1 MKYVLVTGS
10 NGGMGKS
17 TVQLLKKEGFFV
29 FALDLKKG
37 IDEENIM
44 NIECDVTNEDSIRC
58 AYEKISK
65 ITDSLFG
72 IIHFAGIY
80 KMNSLV
86 EIEKSDFEQI
96 FKINVFG
103 AYLINKIFVP
113 LLNRNSRIIIT
124 TSELAT
130 LDPLPFT
137 GLYGITKSTLD
148 KYAFSLKMELQLLGI
163 YVSVLRAGAVKT
175 SMLGVSTNELDNFCN
190 NTKLYSCNAG
200 RFKKIVNNVET
211 KNIDAYKLSKK
222 IVKILNK
229 KHPKFAYAINR
240 NFLLKLLNLLP
251 SKLQFWIIKKVLK

>member
-17 TVQLLKKEGFFV
+17 TIQLLKKEGYFV

-44 NIECDVTNEDSIRC
+44 NIECDVTDEDSIKC
-58 AYEKISK
+58 AFEQINEVTTELY
-65 ITDSLFG
+65 G

-86 EIEKSDFEQI
+86 EIEKNDFEQI
-96 FKINVFG
+96 FKINVVG
-103 AYLINKIFVP
+103 AYLINKIFLP
-113 LLNRNSRIIIT
+113 LLNKNSRIIVT

-148 KYAFSLKMELQLLGI
+148 KYCFSLKMELQLLGI

-175 SMLGVSTNELDNFCN
+175 NMLGVSTSELDNFCN
-190 NTKLYSCNAG
+190 NTKLYSCNAD
-200 RFKKIVNNVET
+200 RFKKIVNSVET
-211 KNIDAYKLSKK
+211 KNIDPRKLSKK
-222 IVKILNK
+222 ILKILKK

-240 NFLLKLLNLLP
+240 NFLLKLLNILP
-251 SKLQFWIIKKVLK
+251 QKFQFWIIKKVLK

>member
-10 NGGMGKS
+10 NGGMGES
-17 TVQLLKKEGFFV
+17 TVQLLKNKGYYV

-37 IDEENIM
+37 RDEENVM
-44 NIECDVTNEDSIRC
+44 NIECDVTNEDSIKC
-58 AYEKISK
+58 AFEQINKVTPELY
-65 ITDSLFG
+65 G
-72 IIHFAGIY
+72 IIHFIGIY

-103 AYLINKIFVP
+103 AYLINKIFLP
-113 LLNRNSRIIIT
+113 LLNKNSRIIIT

-163 YVSVLRAGAVKT
+163 YVSVLRAGAVNTK
-175 SMLGVSTNELDNFCN
+175 MLGVSTSELGSFCN
-190 NTKLYSCNAG
+190 NTKLYSCNAD

-211 KNIDAYKLSKK
+211 KNIEPFKLSKK
-222 IVKILNK
+222 VVKILNK
-229 KHPKFAYAINR
+229 KHPKFAYSINR
-240 NFLLKLLNLLP
+240 NILLKLLNILP
-251 SKLQFWIIKKVLK
+251 QKMQFWIIKKVLK